1 MSGLSEAG
9 REEALAFY
17 RSVQSYEQHFNQLEF
32 EVRKIAATWLLAS
45 FGALAFVLRGEID
58 DTKSL
63 IDAMPLAVLIC
74 MLAQIGLFLMWIL
87 DQVVYHGLLDAAFT
101 AALRIEARF
110 PELVPLRSLM
120 LRISAGATDGTGG
133 TGMARYMKLFYLIPM
148 LAFAVISW
156 WAVAHAGMEIG
167 WVWVAAAMVCS
178 ALPGW
183 VLIKNSKVELSR
195 KQRRA
200 SGHGMGT
207 STGYN
212 AVVDSWLAKLEADE

>member
-45 FGALAFVLRGEID
+45 FGARAFILRGEID
-58 DTKSL
+58 DSKSL

-120 LRISAGATDGTGG
+120 LRISAGSDDGTGG

-148 LAFAVISW
+148 LAFAAIAW
-156 WAVAHAGMEIG
+156 WAVARTGADIG
-167 WVWVAAAMVCS
+167 GIWIAAAAVCS

-195 KQRRA
+195 KARRG
-200 SGHGMGT
+200 SDQGLGT

-212 AVVDSWLAKLEADE
+212 AVVDAWLARLDGRD